1 MSAAERSPIRLRARF
16 ASAAF
21 ACLALFGA
29 AARSDGQD
37 PGLDPGVG
45 SGDEPATTSNTLG
58 QCPAGGPD
66 ATTPPAGC
74 IGPDGQVLR
83 P

>member
-1 MSAAERSPIRLRARF
+1 MAVDLHVPARRLALRA
-16 ASAAF
+16 AAV
-21 ACLALFGA
+21 LVA
-29 AARSDGQD
+29 AASVVACSDGQD

-45 SGDEPATTSNTLG
+45 PAGDQPGTTSNTLG
-58 QCPAGGPD
+58 QCPTGGPD

-74 IGPDGQVLR
+74 IGPEGQVLR

>member
-1 MSAAERSPIRLRARF
+1 MSVLERSGSRARIRLWSGALVC
-16 ASAAF
+16 AAVLAVG
-21 ACLALFGA
+21 AC
-29 AARSDGQD
+29 SDGQD
-37 PGLDPGVG
+37 PGLDPGLG
-45 SGDEPATTSNTLG
+45 GDQPATTSNTLG
-58 QCPAGGPD
+58 QCPSGGPD

>member
-1 MSAAERSPIRLRARF
+1 MSAVSRARTRRRLTAVVF
-16 ASAAF
+16 AAV
-21 ACLALFGA
+21 LALGA
-29 AARSDGQD
+29 CSDGQD
-37 PGLDPGVG
+37 PGLDPGLG
-45 SGDEPATTSNTLG
+45 GDQPGTTSNTLG

-74 IGPDGQVLR
+74 IGPNGQVLR

>member
-1 MSAAERSPIRLRARF
+1 MMPAVRAVVAPRRLLAVVL
-16 ASAAF
+16 AGA
-21 ACLALFGA
+21 LALGGCE
-29 AARSDGQD
+29 SSQD

-45 SGDEPATTSNTLG
+45 TGGPAPTSDTLPD
-58 QCPAGGPD
+58 CPPGGPD

-74 IGPDGQVLR
+74 LGSDGRVLH

>member
-1 MSAAERSPIRLRARF
+1 MSAVDRSESRF
-16 ASAAF
+16 RVRWLSGVF
-21 ACLALFGA
+21 ACAAVLAVGA
-29 AARSDGQD
+29 CSDGQD
-37 PGLDPGVG
+37 PGLDPGIG
-45 SGDEPATTSNTLG
+45 GDQPATTSNTLG

>member
-1 MSAAERSPIRLRARF
+1 MSAESRARARRRLTAILF
-16 ASAAF
+16 AAVVTLG
-21 ACLALFGA
+21 AC
-29 AARSDGQD
+29 SDGQD
-37 PGLDPGVG
+37 PGLDPGLG
-45 SGDEPATTSNTLG
+45 GDQPATTSNTLG

-74 IGPDGQVLR
+74 IGADGQVLR